1 MTCGTWCSAWY
12 NKYSEIELSP
22 SASYRGRNWSS
33 EKAELVSLKWLRCRK
48 KAANDSIS
56 ITGKRCFP
64 TKGSQKTRS
73 LTSHPGKRGDL
84 ITSEGLS
91 PTQARK
97 EPGWLTWASEK
108 FEQKR
113 SAWEFIPRTRLSRPS
128 PSHPFTCEIPTIP
141 LS

>member
-1 MTCGTWCSAWY
+1 MALGAVPGTTSAQRL
-12 NKYSEIELSP
+12 NCHHQHPTGEET
-22 SASYRGRNWSS
+22 SS

-73 LTSHPGKRGDL
+73 LTSHPGKRGNL

-91 PTQARK
+91 PTQAG
-97 EPGWLTWASEK
+97 EEQGWLTSASEK
-108 FEQKR
+108 FKQKQ

-128 PSHPFTCEIPTIP
+128 PSYPFTCEIPAIP